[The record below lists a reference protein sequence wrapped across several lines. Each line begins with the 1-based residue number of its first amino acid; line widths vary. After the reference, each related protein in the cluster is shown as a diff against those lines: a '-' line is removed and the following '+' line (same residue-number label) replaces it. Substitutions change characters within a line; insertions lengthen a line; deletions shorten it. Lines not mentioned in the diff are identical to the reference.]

1 VVVGHRFHSCEPAIC
16 DPAVP
21 RYAFGMK
28 ISARNIFR
36 GQVLAL
42 TKGAVN
48 SEVIVAIAGGEH
60 LTAVITNDSALS
72 LGLAIGSEVFALFKA
87 SSVLVMIDGSGV
99 RLSARNC
106 LAGTITAIQ
115 DGVVD
120 AAVTIALPGGGDVCA
135 VVTHDAVV
143 DLALAVGMPATAVI
157 KASSVILA
165 VHG

>member
-1 VVVGHRFHSCEPAIC
+1 
-16 DPAVP
+16 
-21 RYAFGMK
+21 MK

-36 GQVLAL
+36 GRILGL

-48 SEVIVAIAGGEH
+48 SEVVLTIAGGEH
-60 LTAVITNDSALS
+60 LTAVITNSSAVS
-72 LGLAIGSEVFALFKA
+72 LGLAIGSEVIALVKA
-87 SSVLVMIDGSGV
+87 SSVLVMTDGSGM

-106 LAGTITAIQ
+106 LVGTIAAIQ
-115 DGVVD
+115 DGAVD
-120 AAVTIALPGGGDVCA
+120 AAVTIGLPGGDAVCA